1 MSGVLKY
8 PVLTGI
14 RRMFLLVSPN
24 ETSFEKL
31 EDVPNYVDEAVPFFI
46 SLVLLEWAVLYR
58 QGKKPRLND
67 ALGSLSNGLLSL
79 LHGLLFRSTEL
90 AGFLWAYTHFNV
102 ITLPWDKPATW
113 VLALL
118 GVDFAYYW
126 VHRFGHEVNFMW
138 AGHQLHHNS
147 EDYNLTTAL
156 RQSIMHR
163 YSNWVFYL
171 PMALFIPPSMFL
183 VHTQFNLIYQFW
195 VHTETIG
202 KLGPLEWI
210 LSTPSHHRVHHGRN
224 PYCIDKN
231 YGGIFIIWDRMFGTF
246 EAEREDE
253 KVVYGLVHNINTW
266 EPLQAQLH
274 HLIYIMKTA
283 WQMEGLSNK
292 ISVMLKGPGWSP
304 GKPRLG
310 LNSDIPQ
317 IEPNPVKYDIDVG
330 VLRTAYIWAHYL
342 IILLVWHPM
351 LAKLRHEMSS
361 VMMAGNIVYIVYSLF
376 VFGSL
381 YDKKWYAD
389 YAEMVRVWLFV
400 VIWISGIPL
409 PVSESVC
416 WFYATCAVV
425 WTLGVAMAT
434 VSNSDTVNKKQK

>member
-126 VHRFGHEVNFMW
+126 VHRFGHEVNFIW
-138 AGHQLHHNS
+138 AAHQTHHSS
-147 EDYNLTTAL
+147 EEYTLTSAL
-156 RQSIMHR
+156 RQSALQKY
-163 YSNWVFYL
+163 YSWVFYL

-210 LSTPSHHRVHHGRN
+210 LSTPR
-224 PYCIDKN
+224 
-231 YGGIFIIWDRMFGTF
+231 TF

-266 EPLQAQLH
+266 EPLQAQ
-274 HLIYIMKTA
+274 
-283 WQMEGLSNK
+283 
-292 ISVMLKGPGWSP
+292 GPGWSP